1 MKLIMKG
8 IVVTIILMLLSVWS
22 IHGQTKLALL
32 IGISEYTKDDAK
44 TNDDSWSNIH
54 GVNDVKLL
62 TPTLK
67 EQEFNITTLYN
78 KEATATKIRK
88 TLNKFASSCKEGDLV
103 YIHFSCHG
111 QPVEDLN
118 GDEPEGW
125 DEALVPID
133 AQKVYQKDVYEGKNH
148 IIDDELN
155 EYLREIR
162 TKVGKNGFVYVV
174 VDACHAGSSY
184 RGDEEER
191 ITRGTNRGFTASNK
205 PFVPKI
211 DKRGKI
217 EIEKSNVMSDICIL
231 EACRSYQVNSE
242 IQENGIYY
250 GSLSYYV
257 NQILQNIELDNDI
270 IWTNKVSRLMNEDIR
285 LVRQNIVIETSL

>member
-1 MKLIMKG
+1 MSKSYLFVIL
-8 IVVTIILMLLSVWS
+8 LMLFGITPISS
-22 IHGQTKLALL
+22 QTKRALL
-32 IGISEYTKDDAK
+32 IGVSEYASNNSDNEDVWT
-44 TNDDSWSNIH
+44 NIH
-54 GVNDVKLL
+54 GTNDVELL
-62 TPTLK
+62 FKTLK
-67 EQEFNITTLYN
+67 KQSFNIATLCN

-88 TLNKFASSCKEGDLV
+88 ALKKAASSCNEGDLV

-133 AQKVYQKDVYEGKNH
+133 AKKVYQKGVYEGKNH

-184 RGDEEER
+184 RGDEKER
-191 ITRGTNRGFTASNK
+191 ITRGTYRGFTASDK

-257 NQILQNIELDNDI
+257 NKVLQNIQLNNDI

>member
-1 MKLIMKG
+1 M
-8 IVVTIILMLLSVWS
+8 
-22 IHGQTKLALL
+22 
-32 IGISEYTKDDAK
+32 
-44 TNDDSWSNIH
+44 
-54 GVNDVKLL
+54 
-62 TPTLK
+62 
-67 EQEFNITTLYN
+67 
-78 KEATATKIRK
+78 
-88 TLNKFASSCKEGDLV
+88 
-103 YIHFSCHG
+103 
-111 QPVEDLN
+111 N

-133 AQKVYQKDVYEGKNH
+133 APKTYQKGVYEGKNH

-155 EYLREIR
+155 ECLREIR
-162 TKVGKNGFVYVV
+162 TKVGKNGYVYVV

-257 NQILQNIELDNDI
+257 NQVLQNIQLDNNI

>member
-1 MKLIMKG
+1 MSKSYLLVILLI
-8 IVVTIILMLLSVWS
+8 LLSFTPTYS
-22 IHGQTKLALL
+22 QTKWALL
-32 IGISEYTKDDAK
+32 IGISEYNANNSTD
-44 TNDDSWSNIH
+44 TEHVWTNIH
-54 GVNDVKLL
+54 GVNDVELL
-62 TPTLK
+62 SRILK
-67 EQEFNITTLYN
+67 QQAFKVKTRCNES
-78 KEATATKIRK
+78 ATADNIRESLK
-88 TLNKFASSCKEGDLV
+88 CLTNSCKEGDLV

-133 AQKVYQKDVYEGKNH
+133 AQKVYQKGVYEGKNH

-162 TKVGKNGFVYVV
+162 TKAGKNGFVYVV

-191 ITRGTNRGFTASNK
+191 ITRGTNRGFTASDK

-257 NQILQNIELDNDI
+257 NQVLQNIQLDNDI

>member
-1 MKLIMKG
+1 MAVASLLHN
-8 IVVTIILMLLSVWS
+8 VVMLKSCSV
-22 IHGQTKLALL
+22 KVA
-32 IGISEYTKDDAK
+32 
-44 TNDDSWSNIH
+44 
-54 GVNDVKLL
+54 
-62 TPTLK
+62 
-67 EQEFNITTLYN
+67 FNNFT
-78 KEATATKIRK
+78 
-88 TLNKFASSCKEGDLV
+88 SVCKEGDLV

-133 AQKVYQKDVYEGKNH
+133 AKKVYQKGVYEGKNH

-217 EIEKSNVMSDICIL
+217 EM
-231 EACRSYQVNSE
+231 QNSE
-242 IQENGIYY
+242 CKMQNRRCGARRKR
-250 GSLSYYV
+250 
-257 NQILQNIELDNDI
+257 LQR
-270 IWTNKVSRLMNEDIR
+270 RLNCY
-285 LVRQNIVIETSL
+285 L

>member
-1 MKLIMKG
+1 MSKSYLLVILLI
-8 IVVTIILMLLSVWS
+8 LLSFTPTYS
-22 IHGQTKLALL
+22 QTKWALL
-32 IGISEYTKDDAK
+32 IGISEYNANNSTD
-44 TNDDSWSNIH
+44 TEHVWTNIH
-54 GVNDVKLL
+54 GVNDVELL
-62 TPTLK
+62 SRILK
-67 EQEFNITTLYN
+67 QQAFKVKTRCNES
-78 KEATATKIRK
+78 ATADNIRESLK
-88 TLNKFASSCKEGDLV
+88 CLTNSCKEGDLV

-133 AQKVYQKDVYEGKNH
+133 AKKVYQKGVYEGKNH

-155 EYLREIR
+155 EYLKEIR

-191 ITRGTNRGFTASNK
+191 ITRGTNRGFTASDK

-257 NQILQNIELDNDI
+257 NQVLQNIQLDNNI

-285 LVRQNIVIETSL
+285 LIRQNIVIETSL

>member
-1 MKLIMKG
+1 MRRLI
-8 IVVTIILMLLSVWS
+8 ITILCLLSVVWP
-22 IHGQTKLALL
+22 IHGQTKTALL
-32 IGISEYTKDDAK
+32 VGISEYSKNNIEA
-44 TNDDSWSNIH
+44 NDSVWSNIH
-54 GVNDVKLL
+54 GTNDVELL
-62 TPTLK
+62 VPTLTR
-67 EQEFNITTLYN
+67 QDFSITTLRN
-78 KEATATKIRK
+78 KEATAIKIRK
-88 TLNKFASSCKEGDLV
+88 TFKKFTSFCHEGDLV

-133 AQKVYQKDVYEGKNH
+133 AQKTYQKGVYEGKNH

-184 RGDEEER
+184 RGDEEEV
-191 ITRGTNRGFTASNK
+191 ITRGTNRGFSPMNK

-217 EIEKSNVMSDICIL
+217 EIEHSETMSDICIL

-242 IQENGIYY
+242 IQEDGTFY

-257 NQILQNIELDNDI
+257 NQVLQKVELDKDI

>member
-1 MKLIMKG
+1 MRRLI
-8 IVVTIILMLLSVWS
+8 ITILCLLSVVWP
-22 IHGQTKLALL
+22 IHGQTKTALL
-32 IGISEYTKDDAK
+32 VGISEYSKNNIEA
-44 TNDDSWSNIH
+44 NDSVWSNIH
-54 GVNDVKLL
+54 GTNDVELL
-62 TPTLK
+62 VPTLTR
-67 EQEFNITTLYN
+67 QDFSITTLRN
-78 KEATATKIRK
+78 KEATAIKIRK
-88 TLNKFASSCKEGDLV
+88 TFKKFTSFCHEGDLV

-133 AQKVYQKDVYEGKNH
+133 AQKTYQKGVYEGKNH

-184 RGDEEER
+184 RGDEEEV
-191 ITRGTNRGFTASNK
+191 ITRGTNRGFSAMNR

-217 EIEKSNVMSDICIL
+217 EIEHSETMSDICIL

-242 IQENGIYY
+242 IQENGAFY

-257 NQILQNIELDNDI
+257 NQVLQKVELCKDI

>member
-1 MKLIMKG
+1 MRRLI
-8 IVVTIILMLLSVWS
+8 ITILCLLSFVWP
-22 IHGQTKLALL
+22 IHGQTKAALL
-32 IGISEYTKDDAK
+32 VGISEYSKNNIE
-44 TNDDSWSNIH
+44 TNDSVWSNIH
-54 GVNDVKLL
+54 GTNDVELL
-62 TPTLK
+62 VPTLTR
-67 EQEFNITTLYN
+67 QDFSITTLRN
-78 KEATATKIRK
+78 KEATAIKIRK
-88 TLNKFASSCKEGDLV
+88 TFKKFTSFCHEGDLV

-133 AQKVYQKDVYEGKNH
+133 AQKTYQKGVYEGKNH

-184 RGDEEER
+184 RGDEEEI
-191 ITRGTNRGFTASNK
+191 ITRGTNRGFSPMNK

-217 EIEKSNVMSDICIL
+217 EIEHSETMSDICIL

-242 IQENGIYY
+242 IQENGTFY

-257 NQILQNIELDNDI
+257 NQVLQKVELDKDI

>member
-1 MKLIMKG
+1 MRRLI
-8 IVVTIILMLLSVWS
+8 ITILCLLSVVWP
-22 IHGQTKLALL
+22 IHGQTKTALL
-32 IGISEYTKDDAK
+32 VGISEYSKNNIEA
-44 TNDDSWSNIH
+44 NDSVWSNIH
-54 GVNDVKLL
+54 GTNDVELL
-62 TPTLK
+62 VPTLTR
-67 EQEFNITTLYN
+67 QDFSITTLRN
-78 KEATATKIRK
+78 KEATAIKIRK
-88 TLNKFASSCKEGDLV
+88 TFKKFTSFCHEGDLV

-133 AQKVYQKDVYEGKNH
+133 AQKTYQKGVYEGKNH

-184 RGDEEER
+184 RGDEEEV
-191 ITRGTNRGFTASNK
+191 ITRGTNRGFSPMNK

-217 EIEKSNVMSDICIL
+217 EIEHSETMSDICIL

-242 IQENGIYY
+242 IQEDGTFY

-257 NQILQNIELDNDI
+257 NQVLQKVELGKDI

>member
-1 MKLIMKG
+1 MSKSYLFVIL
-8 IVVTIILMLLSVWS
+8 LMLFGITPISS
-22 IHGQTKLALL
+22 QTKRALL
-32 IGISEYTKDDAK
+32 IGVSEYASNNSDNEDVWT
-44 TNDDSWSNIH
+44 NIH
-54 GVNDVKLL
+54 GTNDVELL
-62 TPTLK
+62 FKTLK
-67 EQEFNITTLYN
+67 KQSFNIATLCN

-88 TLNKFASSCKEGDLV
+88 ALKKAASSCNEGDLV

-133 AQKVYQKDVYEGKNH
+133 AKKVYQKGVYEGKNH

-162 TKVGKNGFVYVV
+162 TKVGKNGFVYVI
-174 VDACHAGSSY
+174 VDACHACSSY
-184 RGDEEER
+184 RGDEKER
-191 ITRGTNRGFTASNK
+191 ITRCTYRGFTASDK

-257 NQILQNIELDNDI
+257 NKVLQNIQLNNDI

>member
-1 MKLIMKG
+1 MYVELNC
-8 IVVTIILMLLSVWS
+8 VE
-22 IHGQTKLALL
+22 LALKEIYDGWQL
-32 IGISEYTKDDAK
+32 GNECENNGYSAMFRMGFPDEYI
-44 TNDDSWSNIH
+44 DS
-54 GVNDVKLL
+54 DRPLL
-62 TPTLK
+62 M
-67 EQEFNITTLYN
+67 Y
-78 KEATATKIRK
+78 
-88 TLNKFASSCKEGDLV
+88 V
-103 YIHFSCHG
+103 G
-111 QPVEDLN
+111 QEDLN

-133 AQKVYQKDVYEGKNH
+133 AKKVYQKGVYEGKNH

-155 EYLREIR
+155 EYLKEIR

-184 RGDEEER
+184 RGDEKER
-191 ITRGTNRGFTASNK
+191 ITRGTNRGFTASDK

-257 NQILQNIELDNDI
+257 NKVLQNIQLNNDI

-285 LVRQNIVIETSL
+285 LIRQNIGIETSL

>member
-1 MKLIMKG
+1 MSKSYLLAILLI
-8 IVVTIILMLLSVWS
+8 LLSFTPTYS
-22 IHGQTKLALL
+22 QTKWALL
-32 IGISEYTKDDAK
+32 IGISEYNANNSTD
-44 TNDDSWSNIH
+44 TEHVWTNIH
-54 GVNDVKLL
+54 GVNDVELL
-62 TPTLK
+62 SRTLK
-67 EQEFNITTLYN
+67 QQAFKVKTRCNESAIADNIRESLKWLTN
-78 KEATATKIRK
+78 
-88 TLNKFASSCKEGDLV
+88 SCKKGDLV

-133 AQKVYQKDVYEGKNH
+133 AKKVYQKGVYEGKNH

-155 EYLREIR
+155 EYLKEIR

-217 EIEKSNVMSDICIL
+217 EIVKSNVMSDICIL

-257 NQILQNIELDNDI
+257 NQVLQNIQLDNNI

-285 LVRQNIVIETSL
+285 LIRQNIVIETSL

>member
-1 MKLIMKG
+1 MSKSYLLVILLI
-8 IVVTIILMLLSVWS
+8 LLSFTPTYS
-22 IHGQTKLALL
+22 QTKWALL
-32 IGISEYTKDDAK
+32 IGISEYNANNSTD
-44 TNDDSWSNIH
+44 TEHVWTNIH
-54 GVNDVKLL
+54 GVNDVELL
-62 TPTLK
+62 SRILK
-67 EQEFNITTLYN
+67 QQAFKVKTRCNES
-78 KEATATKIRK
+78 ATADNIRESLK
-88 TLNKFASSCKEGDLV
+88 CLTNSCKEGDLV

-133 AQKVYQKDVYEGKNH
+133 AKKVYQKGVYEGKNH

-155 EYLREIR
+155 EYLKEIR

-191 ITRGTNRGFTASNK
+191 ITRGTNRGFTASDK

-257 NQILQNIELDNDI
+257 NQVLQNIQLDNNI

>member
-1 MKLIMKG
+1 MPISSLF
-8 IVVTIILMLLSVWS
+8 
-22 IHGQTKLALL
+22 GQTKKALL
-32 IGISEYTKDDAK
+32 VGISEYVS
-44 TNDDSWSNIH
+44 NDSNTDENTWANIH
-54 GVNDVKLL
+54 GANDVSLL
-62 TPTLK
+62 TTTLK
-67 EQEFNITTLYN
+67 SQGFNFESICN
-78 KEATATKIRK
+78 KKATANKIRK
-88 TLNKFASSCKEGDLV
+88 ALKTFASCSQKGDLV

-118 GDEPEGW
+118 GDEPDGW
-125 DEALVPID
+125 DEAIIPVD
-133 AQKVYQKDVYEGKNH
+133 AMKMYQKGKYEGKNH
-148 IIDDELN
+148 ILDDELN
-155 EYLREIR
+155 EYLKVIREKI
-162 TKVGKNGFVYVV
+162 GKTGFVYVV

-184 RGDEEER
+184 RGDEEEV
-191 ITRGTNRGFTASNK
+191 ITRGTSRGFSAMNR

-217 EIEKSNVMSDICIL
+217 EIEHSETMSDICIL

-242 IQENGIYY
+242 ILENGAFY

-257 NQILQNIELDNDI
+257 NQVLQKVELCKDI

>member
-1 MKLIMKG
+1 MKRLI
-8 IVVTIILMLLSVWS
+8 ITILCLLSVVWP
-22 IHGQTKLALL
+22 IHGQTKTALL
-32 IGISEYTKDDAK
+32 VGISEYSKNNIEA
-44 TNDDSWSNIH
+44 NDSVWSNIH
-54 GVNDVKLL
+54 GTNDVELL
-62 TPTLK
+62 VPTLTR
-67 EQEFNITTLYN
+67 QDFSITTLRN
-78 KEATATKIRK
+78 KEATAIKIRK
-88 TLNKFASSCKEGDLV
+88 TFKKFTSFCHEGDLV

-133 AQKVYQKDVYEGKNH
+133 AQKTYQKGVYEGKNH

-184 RGDEEER
+184 RGDEEV
-191 ITRGTNRGFTASNK
+191 ITRGTSRGFSPMNK

-211 DKRGKI
+211 DRRGKM
-217 EIEKSNVMSDICIL
+217 EIERSETMSDICIL

-242 IQENGIYY
+242 IQEDGVYY

-257 NQILQNIELDNDI
+257 NQVLQKVELGKDI

>member
-1 MKLIMKG
+1 MKPRGL
-8 IVVTIILMLLSVWS
+8 VTTIILILLSVRP
-22 IHGQTKLALL
+22 IHGQNKLALL

-54 GVNDVKLL
+54 GVNDVELL
-62 TPTLK
+62 SRTLK
-67 EQEFNITTLYN
+67 QQAFKVKTKCNES
-78 KEATATKIRK
+78 ATADNIRESLK
-88 TLNKFASSCKEGDLV
+88 CLTNSCKEGDLV

-133 AQKVYQKDVYEGKNH
+133 AQKVYQKGVYEGKNH

-191 ITRGTNRGFTASNK
+191 ITRGTNRGFTASDK

-231 EACRSYQVNSE
+231 EACRSYQANSE

-257 NQILQNIELDNDI
+257 NQVLQNIQLDNDI